1 MAINKWGV
9 IMSMFDTFFNIQWIG
24 LGSVPEF
31 IIEFFLWLDSIIYS
45 LVGTLMEIFMDLAS
59 VDYIFDLSNFQYII
73 DRIYVLLGVVIL
85 FLVAINLLQYVINPD
100 RDDGKSLKNIAFNVV
115 RALILVVLTPVVF
128 DVLYDVQHTIIS
140 YNVLPRLFLSDE
152 IIDEFNSTDEFNIS
166 VDTSG
171 LNEGT
176 EGDNEGTNNSGEYS
190 NKEQTYSRDDVM
202 DALAVSYGNQM
213 GWYIYSGFF
222 HEDEAS
228 IGSEYDIS
236 ERLGD
241 EHGWAGW
248 ATGILTGALVI
259 GGALAIGALTIST
272 GGIGGILLGGL
283 QAFVSGHALTLGI
296 VAGTAA
302 GVGVNNIV
310 IDTEK
315 FTFEMLEQTV
325 LMGQWDMITAF
336 APFVQDGSIN
346 YLFILSTLAGCFLVY
361 VIFSFCL
368 DLGLRAL
375 KLIFYQ
381 VVAPIS
387 FLLSIIPGKEDLIK
401 KWFTAVGTTWLEI
414 FVRISCICLIIVG
427 VRMLGTINLSGNS
440 FFVNTILM
448 ISILVFVKMLPKLFS
463 DITGIKSGDM
473 KLGIKEK
480 LNEVPGL
487 MPFAKKTAGA
497 GMTFG
502 KKVVS
507 GIDAKK
513 NGLSFKDGWKR
524 VESNGPLAK
533 YKKWKANL
541 LPYSYANAEDKK
553 KADEEYKETQVKIR
567 KGNELLKRHKSSE
580 NYIKNLKGDKYKDLQ
595 EKFDKRASAKKNMIA
610 WENELAAAKASGDV
624 NKISEASKN
633 YNDAQKV
640 YELYDK
646 EFNTILG
653 SSKFSKEKSTF
664 DSMKYVEDR
673 TQKVVEAPSLNKKN
687 NPNRNVYR
695 AGNSSNNNGSGTSTV
710 RPVRVSNPTSDTNNP
725 GLGDKKPLGGS
736 NNAQNQEI
744 PGQTSM
750 FDRNYSPDGT
760 RSTSKVTPKRVSKP
774 QNSLDNQNQEI
785 PGQTSMFDNNDS
797 SNKQ

>member
-1 MAINKWGV
+1 
-9 IMSMFDTFFNIQWIG
+9 MSIFDTFFNIQWIG

-45 LVGTLMEIFMDLAS
+45 LVGTLMEIFMNLAS
-59 VDYIFDLSNFQYII
+59 VDYIFDLSEFQYII

-85 FLVAINLLQYVINPD
+85 FIVAINLLQYVINPD

-128 DVLYDVQHTIIS
+128 DVLYDVQNTIIS

-152 IIDEFNSTDEFNIS
+152 LIEEFNSTDEFNIS

-171 LNEGT
+171 LNDVTEDDNGTSNSEGGNT
-176 EGDNEGTNNSGEYS
+176 YS
-190 NKEQTYSRDDVM
+190 NKDQTYSRDDVM

-228 IGSEYDIS
+228 LGSEYNIS

-248 ATGILTGALVI
+248 ATGLLTGALVI
-259 GGALAIGALTIST
+259 GGAIAIGALTIST
-272 GGIGGILLGGL
+272 GGIGGAILGGL

-296 VAGTAA
+296 AAGTAV

-310 IDTEK
+310 IDTEN
-315 FTFEMLEQTV
+315 FTFEMLKQTV

-346 YLFILSTLAGCFLVY
+346 YLFLLSTLAGCFLVY

-381 VVAPIS
+381 IVAPIS
-387 FLLSIIPGKEDLIK
+387 FLLSIIPGKENLIK
-401 KWFTAVGTTWLEI
+401 NWFMAVGTTWLEI
-414 FVRISCICLIIVG
+414 FVRISCICLIVVG
-427 VRMLGTINLSGNS
+427 TKTIGTINLSGNS

-448 ISILVFVKMLPKLFS
+448 ISILVFVKMIPKLFS
-463 DITGIKSGDM
+463 DITGIKSGEM

-487 MPFAKKTAGA
+487 MPLAKKTTGA
-497 GMTFG
+497 GMTLG

-567 KGNELLKRHKSSE
+567 KGKELLRKHGSSE
-580 NYIKNLKGDKYKDLQ
+580 DYIRNLKGDKYKELQ
-595 EKFDKRASAKKNMIA
+595 EKFDKRASAKKNMID

-624 NKISEASKN
+624 NKIAEANKN

-664 DSMKYVEDR
+664 DSMKYVEDS
-673 TQKVVEAPSLNKKN
+673 TKTVNSVPNH

-710 RPVRVSNPTSDTNNP
+710 RPVRVNNSTNNTNNQ
-725 GLGDKKPLGGS
+725 GLGSKRPIDGN
-736 NNAQNQEI
+736 NNARNQEI

-760 RSTSKVTPKRVSKP
+760 ASTSRVTPRRVS
-774 QNSLDNQNQEI
+774 NSQSSSNTQNQEI
-785 PGQTSMFDNNDS
+785 SGQTNMFDDHS
-797 SNKQ
+797 SNN